1 MSISMKVRRI
11 QEAEIPN
18 LSQRLKEARGE
29 KPLAQIARDA
39 GISRQALRRFEAGME
54 RAIAYPTLKKLER
67 VLSTDLGVSFD
78 ND

>member
-67 VLSTDLGVSFD
+67 VLSTDFGVSFD